1 MSSSDQFL
9 PLTKKAASRIMLRID
24 ELAAISE
31 SADCL
36 TRRFATPEHRQANE
50 LVANWMRDTRMRV
63 REDAIGNIIGRY
75 QSEGVDEST
84 PAIAL
89 GSHLDTVINAG
100 RYDGMLGVLSALA
113 CIESIEERNLQLPC
127 AVEIFGFA
135 DEEGVRYQST
145 YLGSRAIAGNF
156 DTTVLE
162 RIDEQGISMA
172 DAISQFSV
180 NNAPVNSASRKSSD
194 FHAYLELHIEQG
206 PVLEANNTPV
216 GVVSSIAGASRL
228 LVSLTGYA
236 GHAGTVPMGLRQD
249 ALAAAAKCI
258 SVVEALCSK
267 EDGLVGTVGRI
278 DVKPGAGNV
287 IAGDVQFTVDI
298 RAARDSVRTERV
310 NAVIEQMTELC
321 EERNIGIDID
331 RVHDAASVDCNPH
344 IMEHM
349 KSAALEY
356 DPDAISLASGAGH
369 DAAAMAELTPIGMLF
384 VRCTDGVS
392 HHPDEHVTEADAVA
406 GAKVLMQTVLNM
418 SSSISV

>member
-1 MSSSDQFL
+1 M
-9 PLTKKAASRIMLRID
+9 
-24 ELAAISE
+24 
-31 SADCL
+31 
-36 TRRFATPEHRQANE
+36 
-50 LVANWMRDTRMRV
+50 
-63 REDAIGNIIGRY
+63 
-75 QSEGVDEST
+75 
-84 PAIAL
+84 
-89 GSHLDTVINAG
+89 
-100 RYDGMLGVLSALA
+100 
-113 CIESIEERNLQLPC
+113 
-127 AVEIFGFA
+127 
-135 DEEGVRYQST
+135 
-145 YLGSRAIAGNF
+145 
-156 DTTVLE
+156 
-162 RIDEQGISMA
+162 
-172 DAISQFSV
+172 
-180 NNAPVNSASRKSSD
+180 
-194 FHAYLELHIEQG
+194 
-206 PVLEANNTPV
+206 
-216 GVVSSIAGASRL
+216 
-228 LVSLTGYA
+228 
-236 GHAGTVPMGLRQD
+236 
-249 ALAAAAKCI
+249 
-258 SVVEALCSK
+258 